1 MEINYLEIKDRLI
14 NLYKSNAFNF
24 ENSNGKNPT
33 PYERFSKYVKIF
45 LGENVEV
52 SKVDSTNLHEFVR
65 KVLKDMHPDSNN
77 LSSEFKDIAS
87 FISAAYTDIKKN
99 INEHPTYAI
108 NFEYIS
114 KQALENENNIS
125 KDNKDNVTD
134 DTLDSS
140 KSDDKIKDNPK
151 IENDT
156 NSYGVANVDQFTKA
170 SENKDMAAD
179 QSVNTFA
186 TGVIPVGQPVK
197 DYQNVNTNENNYKKQ
212 REIVINYVEVKERL
226 IKASLANQ
234 LNVTNTT
241 AKERYTKYCQIILGL
256 DDIRNVD
263 SANFRNVCAQIMNDF
278 SNETINKCEEKIFV
292 AEDND
297 LQNIQNFLTGAF
309 GELNDKFEILSDNP
323 YQISYVGRSKV
334 NEADEALVYNMRNMK
349 DKKEQQ
355 RKEETPK
362 LNNEQEPIP
371 ALPEKNKK
379 DVKAYMK
386 AVGKLLPYAL
396 AGAGVGVATATILPT
411 VTFSGLGTIRIV
423 YSTAKL
429 ANKIVSKGF
438 LHGEPTP
445 VDNIIMNAKDKLKE
459 KYGDKKVYQAIEKVN
474 TFLKNPKV
482 QWFLNGAAI
491 GYKIG
496 EALDLHDKLNDMLHP
511 EKNTI
516 DTQVMPESS
525 ANKISNQEPNVNNQ
539 APERAAGTNPTTPEN
554 GISYDNPIGPEAQ
567 TPSYAN
573 LNTGDNIDL
582 SSIDHGFVNSA
593 NAMSEADPVH
603 LLTELANRENG
614 TSIKLLKLPDGSSF
628 TGNIG
633 DLLQSGIDPNQ
644 VAARIVNQNGE
655 YAWLNL
661 QDILDTYSNGMGM
674 SR

>member
-1 MEINYLEIKDRLI
+1 
-14 NLYKSNAFNF
+14 
-24 ENSNGKNPT
+24 
-33 PYERFSKYVKIF
+33 
-45 LGENVEV
+45 
-52 SKVDSTNLHEFVR
+52 
-65 KVLKDMHPDSNN
+65 MHPDSNN

-134 DTLDSS
+134 DTLDNS

-170 SENKDMAAD
+170 SENKDMVAD

-355 RKEETPK
+355 RKDETPK

-396 AGAGVGVATATILPT
+396 AGAGVGLVTATILPT

-525 ANKISNQEPNVNNQ
+525 TNKIANQEPNVNNQ

-554 GISYDNPIGPEAQ
+554 GIGYDNPIGPEAQ

>member
-355 RKEETPK
+355 RKDETPK

-396 AGAGVGVATATILPT
+396 AGAGVGLATATILPT

>member
-125 KDNKDNVTD
+125 KDNKDHVTD

-170 SENKDMAAD
+170 SENKDMVAD

-396 AGAGVGVATATILPT
+396 AGAGVGLATATILPT

-582 SSIDHGFVNSA
+582 SNIDHGFVNSA

>member
-1 MEINYLEIKDRLI
+1 
-14 NLYKSNAFNF
+14 
-24 ENSNGKNPT
+24 
-33 PYERFSKYVKIF
+33 
-45 LGENVEV
+45 
-52 SKVDSTNLHEFVR
+52 
-65 KVLKDMHPDSNN
+65 MHPDSNN

-134 DTLDSS
+134 DTLDNS

-170 SENKDMAAD
+170 SENKDMVAD

-355 RKEETPK
+355 RKDETPK

-396 AGAGVGVATATILPT
+396 AGAGVGLVTATILPT

-491 GYKIG
+491 GYKMICCIQ
-496 EALDLHDKLNDMLHP
+496 K
-511 EKNTI
+511 
-516 DTQVMPESS
+516 
-525 ANKISNQEPNVNNQ
+525 KIPL
-539 APERAAGTNPTTPEN
+539 
-554 GISYDNPIGPEAQ
+554 I
-567 TPSYAN
+567 
-573 LNTGDNIDL
+573 
-582 SSIDHGFVNSA
+582 
-593 NAMSEADPVH
+593 
-603 LLTELANRENG
+603 
-614 TSIKLLKLPDGSSF
+614 LKLC
-628 TGNIG
+628 
-633 DLLQSGIDPNQ
+633 
-644 VAARIVNQNGE
+644 
-655 YAWLNL
+655 LNH
-661 QDILDTYSNGMGM
+661 QPIK
-674 SR
+674 

>member
-1 MEINYLEIKDRLI
+1 M
-14 NLYKSNAFNF
+14 
-24 ENSNGKNPT
+24 
-33 PYERFSKYVKIF
+33 
-45 LGENVEV
+45 
-52 SKVDSTNLHEFVR
+52 HEFVR

-134 DTLDSS
+134 DTLDNS

-170 SENKDMAAD
+170 SENKDMVAD

-197 DYQNVNTNENNYKKQ
+197 DYQNINTNENNYKKQ

-263 SANFRNVCAQIMNDF
+263 SANFRNVCAQITNDF

-334 NEADEALVYNMRNMK
+334 NEADEAIVYNMRNMK

-396 AGAGVGVATATILPT
+396 AGAGVGLATATILPT

-525 ANKISNQEPNVNNQ
+525 ANKIANQEPNVNNQ
-539 APERAAGTNPTTPEN
+539 APQRAAGTNPTTPEN
-554 GISYDNPIGPEAQ
+554 GIGYDNPIGPEAQ

-593 NAMSEADPVH
+593 NAMSDADPVH

-614 TSIKLLKLPDGSSF
+614 TSIKLLKLPDGSNF

-644 VAARIVNQNGE
+644 VAARIVNQNGD

-661 QDILDTYSNGMGM
+661 QDVLDAYTNGVGM

>member
-24 ENSNGKNPT
+24 ENSNGKKQT

-170 SENKDMAAD
+170 SENKDMVAD

-186 TGVIPVGQPVK
+186 TRVIPVGQPVK

-355 RKEETPK
+355 RKDETPK

-396 AGAGVGVATATILPT
+396 AGAGVGLATATILPT